1 MLTPRGWHMHAGKF
15 GLSTENFKLQEQP
28 NGGYGLS
35 FQQ

>member
-1 MLTPRGWHMHAGKF
+1 MRAGKF

-28 NGGYGLS
+28 GGGYGLS